1 MKTTRSVALLGLV
14 LLSCLSDIV
23 IAQKRA
29 SCGRYMLSEKNQLAC
44 TRNYEPVCG
53 TDNVTYSNECSLC
66 NEILRNQAIDK
77 KHDGK
82 CVKLD
87 CTGYLRSSGGAVP
100 CTLEYMPI
108 CGTDGI
114 TYPNKCSFCNAV
126 VNGLDIDLR
135 HKGECLEQVD
145 CSDQLGNNLICTAD
159 YKPLC
164 GSDGKT
170 YGNKCQFCSAFSRSQ
185 GALFLKHRGEC

>member
-1 MKTTRSVALLGLV
+1 MKSASGQEKTDTPG
-14 LLSCLSDIV
+14 SC
-23 IAQKRA
+23 
-29 SCGRYMLSEKNQLAC
+29 C
-44 TRNYEPVCG
+44 THCRISTVC
-53 TDNVTYSNECSLC
+53 VTSMPPCWGWE
-66 NEILRNQAIDK
+66 
-77 KHDGK
+77 
-82 CVKLD
+82 
-87 CTGYLRSSGGAVP
+87 SSGGAIP

-126 VNGLDIDLR
+126 VCSCWYLE
-135 HKGECLEQVD
+135 HKEP
-145 CSDQLGNNLICTAD
+145 GNNLICTAD

-170 YGNKCQFCSAFSRSQ
+170 YGNKCQFCNAFLRSQ